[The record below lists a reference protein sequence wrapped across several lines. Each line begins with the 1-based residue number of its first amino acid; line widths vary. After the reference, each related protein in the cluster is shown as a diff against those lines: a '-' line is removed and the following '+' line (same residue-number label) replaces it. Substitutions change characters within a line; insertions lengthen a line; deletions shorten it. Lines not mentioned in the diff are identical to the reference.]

1 MDPQSKISE
10 GLDKALATC
19 FSLLMIIFPNYV
31 ARSVM
36 KVNISFPGG
45 LVFIISSV

>member
-1 MDPQSKISE
+1 MLFFTSV
-10 GLDKALATC
+10 
-19 FSLLMIIFPNYV
+19 IIFPNYV